1 MDPVS
6 QNCQNVGCEFDWKI
20 AGFGSLNVK
29 YSTNERPEVEGCC
42 HVDNLVRKN

>member
-6 QNCQNVGCEFDWKI
+6 QNCQNVGCEFVWKI
-20 AGFGSLNVK
+20 AGFGSLKVK

-42 HVDNLVRKN
+42 HVDNLV